1 MFHRHACTLA
11 LALALSVGPYPSGA
25 QVRVPALGDAASD
38 DLSVGAERRYG
49 DQIMRELRRDPAYL
63 DDPVLLEYLQSLWD
77 PLVKAAQK
85 RGDIGADTQTQ
96 FAWEVF
102 LVLDRSVN
110 AFALPGG
117 HVGVH
122 LGLISLTGS
131 SDELASVLAHELS
144 HVTQRHIARSM
155 GSAGRQGAL
164 GVAAIILGILA
175 ASRTSNPDVAQAAI
189 VGGQAA
195 LAQGQLN
202 FSRDM
207 EREAD
212 RIGWGVFAEAG
223 FAPAG
228 MARMFEKMDNA
239 SRLFDSGAYPYL
251 RSHPLTVERVAEARS
266 RVTFSAQPWAP
277 AEHQATVHAIM
288 QSRARVLMEEGVDG
302 WRRLAASVSTSPMRS
317 EQMAA
322 HYASALASIKLGDHA
337 QGSRAVVALET
348 LGAQGTAV
356 APGVQRLVGL
366 LKAEAQLAAGAPA
379 QAVATLSSLPAP
391 SDAIAGSALATGA
404 ADAPRRAET
413 LLRAQAVEQA
423 YRAGALP
430 SESLRE
436 SAGRLQVWVA
446 EQRADAAAW
455 LLLARHHD
463 LLGSRL
469 RALRAQAEA
478 RALQGDLV
486 AAIDLLRAAQ
496 AASRRAAGADFIEAS
511 VVDARLRD
519 LERQRRQLMA
529 EMRSRGGAANRRD
542 DPRDD
547 PRDGSRDN
555 QGSAPPWR

>member
-1 MFHRHACTLA
+1 MKWGVAV
-11 LALALSVGPYPSGA
+11 LSVALGLSAGPPAAMA

-49 DQIMRELRRDPAYL
+49 EQIMRELRRDPAYL

-195 LAQGQLN
+195 MAQGQLN

-277 AEHQATVHAIM
+277 SEQQATVHALM
-288 QSRARVLMEEGVDG
+288 QSRVRVLMEEGVDG
-302 WRRLAASVSTSPMRS
+302 WRRLAASVSTSPLRS

-322 HYASALASIKLGDHA
+322 HYASALASIKLGDHPQA
-337 QGSRAVVALET
+337 RRAVTAMET

-391 SDAIAGSALATGA
+391 AAASEASRAANA
-404 ADAPRRAET
+404 ADAPRRTET

-423 YRAGALP
+423 FRAGALP
-430 SESLRE
+430 AESLRE

-446 EQRADAAAW
+446 EQRGDAAAW

-478 RALQGDLV
+478 RALLGDLA

-547 PRDGSRDN
+547 SRDDSRDN
-555 QGSAPPWR
+555 KGSAPPWR

>member
-1 MFHRHACTLA
+1 MVM
-11 LALALSVGPYPSGA
+11 ALSLSLASAWSPAWS
-25 QVRVPALGDAASD
+25 QVRLPSLGDSASD

-49 DQIMRELRRDPAYL
+49 EQIMRELRRDPAYL

-77 PLVKAAQK
+77 PLVKAAQT
-85 RGDIGADTQTQ
+85 RGDIGADTQSQ
-96 FAWEVF
+96 FAWQVF

-117 HVGVH
+117 YVGIH

-164 GVAAIILGILA
+164 GVVAMILGILA

-195 LAQGQLN
+195 VMQGQLN

-212 RIGWGVFAEAG
+212 RIGWGVFAQAG
-223 FAPAG
+223 YAPAG

-251 RSHPLTVERVAEARS
+251 RSHPLTVERVADARS
-266 RVTFSAQPWAP
+266 RVTFSNQAWAP
-277 AEHQATVHAIM
+277 NEAQALMHALM
-288 QSRARVLMEEGVDG
+288 QARARVLMEEGVDG
-302 WRRLAASVSTSPMRS
+302 WRRWADSVSTSPLRA
-317 EQMAA
+317 EQWGTL
-322 HYASALASIKLGDHA
+322 YANALASIKLGDSARA
-337 QGSRAVVALET
+337 QRALDALESARA
-348 LGAQGTAV
+348 GD
-356 APGVQRLVGL
+356 PSVQPQAARLLLL
-366 LKAEAQLAAGAPA
+366 LKAEAQLAAGAPV
-379 QAVATLSSLPAP
+379 QAVATLSSASNSPP
-391 SDAIAGSALATGA
+391 
-404 ADAPRRAET
+404 RAET

-423 YRAGALP
+423 FHRGTVSTDL
-430 SESLRE
+430 LRE

-446 EQRADAAAW
+446 EHRDDAAAW
-455 LLLARHHD
+455 LVLARHHE

-496 AASRRAAGADFIEAS
+496 TVSRRSAGADFIEAS

-519 LERQRRQLMA
+519 LERQRRQLVA
-529 EMRSRGGAANRRD
+529 EMRSQRGPGNRRE
-542 DPRDD
+542 DPREDPNQD
-547 PRDGSRDN
+547 TRQDPPRDPPRDPKTP
-555 QGSAPPWR
+555 SSP